1 MSRAILAD
9 HARALVI
16 ELPSWHEKLHC
27 TRVIANTQPSL
38 IVERMRTFHLLQI
51 DLHTQPVRSGT
62 RMLPSSIRSGSLV
75 RRCPSCHIQCVSM
88 AVILP
93 GAAAATC
100 VIIASETSK

>member
-16 ELPSWHEKLHC
+16 ELPSWQEKLHC

-51 DLHTQPVRSGT
+51 DLHTQPRTLWNPNAAIFNPQRLS
-62 RMLPSSIRSGSLV
+62 RKALP
-75 RRCPSCHIQCVSM
+75 
-88 AVILP
+88 ILP
-93 GAAAATC
+93 YPVRIDGGNSSWRC
-100 VIIASETSK
+100 RGHVRHHRE